1 MPNGHKLDLRKLERR
16 IDALSNAL
24 ARLGKG
30 GDLKELTRIIKSP
43 GWTTPA
49 EFAFALGIVES
60 MSGHAALLTQL
71 KTVLMK
77 GSKAVATR

>member
-30 GDLKELTRIIKSP
+30 GDLKELIRIIKFP

-49 EFAFALGIVES
+49 EFIFALGIVES

-71 KTVLMK
+71 KPC
-77 GSKAVATR
+77 

>member
-30 GDLKELTRIIKSP
+30 GDLKELIRIIKFP

-49 EFAFALGIVES
+49 EFAFALGIVE
-60 MSGHAALLTQL
+60 LNRCQ
-71 KTVLMK
+71 V
-77 GSKAVATR
+77 TRRC

>member
-1 MPNGHKLDLRKLERR
+1 MPNGHKLDLRKLETR

-30 GDLKELTRIIKSP
+30 GDLKELIRIIKFP

-49 EFAFALGIVES
+49 EFAFALGIVELGFRS
-60 MSGHAALLTQL
+60 
-71 KTVLMK
+71 
-77 GSKAVATR
+77 